1 MFGDVL
7 GETVRLVDT
16 NPLHS
21 IGVPEDIV
29 VRGEDVIRSHDLDV
43 EMQRTTVQP
52 KLNSRGVDG
61 VTVNQPAVYGFDG
74 LRRGT
79 EDLDDLFTS
88 PVLAVVGRG
97 GVRNIQEIN
106 FEVVEGNLQ
115 RNRGVELRTATEGST
130 RWNI

>member
-1 MFGDVL
+1 MRVHEVL
-7 GETVRLVDT
+7 CTENLLRLRD
-16 NPLHS
+16 
-21 IGVPEDIV
+21 
-29 VRGEDVIRSHDLDV
+29 SHVHADRVALGRQHHTLRAAELLDKP
-43 EMQRTTVQP
+43 RAH
-52 KLNSRGVDG
+52 GVDG
-61 VTVNQPAVYGFDG
+61 SFGRAER
-74 LRRGT
+74 LRDRGGG
-79 EDLDDLFTS
+79 

>member
-1 MFGDVL
+1 M
-7 GETVRLVDT
+7 VDT
-16 NPLHS
+16 NPLRF
-21 IGVPEDIV
+21 IGVLEDIV
-29 VRGEDVIRSHDLDV
+29 VRGEDVLRFHGRDV
-43 EMQRTTVQP
+43 EMQRATFQP
-52 KLNSRGVDG
+52 KLNPRGVDRLA
-61 VTVNQPAVYGFDG
+61 VNQPAVCGFDG

-106 FEVVEGNLQ
+106 FEVVEDNLQ